1 MYFFAA
7 KYVTKKRREKMV
19 KMSNALHNFFELYLF
34 GIFSSLSQL
43 TAQVLTPKMF
53 ISCWFPDKKSEW
65 QYHNNLADEIFFL
78 LRKSSMYYLVLYIFW
93 LALLFSDTS
102 WYIMTLVCLPIFM
115 CYGMSKMS

>member
-1 MYFFAA
+1 
-7 KYVTKKRREKMV
+7 MV

-65 QYHNNLADEIFFL
+65 QYHNNLADEIFFAEEIL
-78 LRKSSMYYLVLYIFW
+78 YVLPSTIVYFLAGSLILR
-93 LALLFSDTS
+93 
-102 WYIMTLVCLPIFM
+102 
-115 CYGMSKMS
+115 